1 MYLLLADQPLHRPRF
16 SNNILICCKALTRW
30 LRQVLPTFKQKP
42 QNYHNF
48 LEAIK
53 EGLLCMIWLPAF
65 HKAWQRKQQAV
76 DRLLLVMVWPLGLI
90 YSAKRQ
96 QKKEFQK
103 LAAQAGFEYQLQ
115 QLKETGGRIDG
126 TGKDV
131 WAWNIIL
138 EAQDNPQYK
147 IDYPGDYAAAVAIVS
162 QSKQIQTEEGV
173 LEVPGF
179 NVDEIFKPTTPTP
192 GVRVEDGVTYTP
204 VPGKTV
210 GGKQVYVDPNGV
222 EGTLP

>member
-1 MYLLLADQPLHRPRF
+1 
-16 SNNILICCKALTRW
+16 
-30 LRQVLPTFKQKP
+30 VLPTFKQKP

-90 YSAKRQ
+90 YSA
-96 QKKEFQK
+96 
-103 LAAQAGFEYQLQ
+103 
-115 QLKETGGRIDG
+115 
-126 TGKDV
+126 
-131 WAWNIIL
+131 
-138 EAQDNPQYK
+138 K